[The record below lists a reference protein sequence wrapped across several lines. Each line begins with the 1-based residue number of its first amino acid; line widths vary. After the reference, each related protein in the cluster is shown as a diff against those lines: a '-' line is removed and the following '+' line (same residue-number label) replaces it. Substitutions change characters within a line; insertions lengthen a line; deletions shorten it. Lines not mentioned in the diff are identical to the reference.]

1 MTGINERGDGG
12 ILRLLMS
19 VGGVDESG
27 GNVDTCRL
35 VGKYQLT
42 KYLDDTEY
50 SRMRA
55 HFPELNILQPAYT
68 MIEFDETVADD
79 ANVSNLDNETG
90 YKYGNTYVP
99 SGHIKSYLASRHRV
113 LAKVTKKATQRN
125 VKMGGVDTI
134 MNNLDGVMTYYPL
147 HDSNSN
153 YYADAEDVRDCSPAK
168 LDGSEGDIMML
179 EPHHWFKGINDYL
192 NRKHYICFSTNV
204 EQPLTPEDTVVV
216 KLEDIKKDAASY
228 LDNNKLTANKPSLK
242 ESYTADNTYAV
253 MRVAVGGYKKV
264 RFPTV
269 PSTGMICSLFV
280 GEDSGILKTITIP
293 TINLAF
299 EPGMYLISDV
309 PEGAKYL
316 YFTVNRQILGDDVV
330 LSNSDRI
337 EDMEPEWVEEDAY
350 LCGVVGSTA
359 VGEKLRACVSGGSTT
374 ANMPWSDFHYYSVN
388 RGMQQID
395 FSMSSHIANLF
406 YMTYGRRDSQTQCGA
421 GSHTNTRT
429 TGGTMQRGMKD
440 TIGFAEAK
448 GINPNV
454 TDSISNEGVRQYA
467 WYKEYGLDDA
477 VTVTQVNNTCCL
489 GYEDIYGHKYDMM
502 DNCDIPNDAKHQYM
516 VRIFMPDSTERYIKV
531 SNYDNSWIANVYNGK
546 YGDVIAIGSATGSAS
561 TYYCDKIYINSG
573 ANRVL
578 CRGGGNANA
587 LAGVAST
594 NAAGDASGAAA
605 HIGSCLAF
613 RGKVVK
619 AASVA
624 SYKAATEVS

>member
-1 MTGINERGDGG
+1 
-12 ILRLLMS
+12 MS

-134 MNNLDGVMTYYPL
+134 MNNTDGVMTYYPL

-168 LDGSEGDIMML
+168 LDCSEGDIMML
-179 EPHHWFKGINDYL
+179 EPHHWFKGVNDYL

-204 EQPLTPEDTVVV
+204 EQPPTPEDTVVV

-228 LDNNKLTANKPSLK
+228 RDNNKLTANKPSLK

-316 YFTVNRQILGDDVV
+316 YFTVNKQIMGDDVV

-337 EDMEPEWVEEDAY
+337 EDMEPEWVEVDAY

-406 YMTYGRRDSQTQCGA
+406 YMAYGRRDSQTQCGA
-421 GSHTNTRT
+421 GQHTNTRT

-467 WYKEYGLDDA
+467 WYKESGLDDA

-531 SNYDNSWIANVYNGK
+531 SSFNGLWIANIYNGK
-546 YGDVIAIGSATGSAS
+546 FGDVIAIGSSTGSVS
-561 TYYCDKIYINSG
+561 TYYCDQIYISN
-573 ANRVL
+573 AENRVL
-578 CRGGGNANA
+578 YRGGVSAYAG
-587 LAGVAST
+587 AGVAFT
-594 NAAGDASGAAA
+594 NANNDASYASA
-605 HIGSCLAF
+605 HIGSRLAF
-613 RGKVVK
+613 RGAIVK

>member
-1 MTGINERGDGG
+1 
-12 ILRLLMS
+12 
-19 VGGVDESG
+19 
-27 GNVDTCRL
+27 
-35 VGKYQLT
+35 
-42 KYLDDTEY
+42 
-50 SRMRA
+50 
-55 HFPELNILQPAYT
+55 
-68 MIEFDETVADD
+68 
-79 ANVSNLDNETG
+79 
-90 YKYGNTYVP
+90 
-99 SGHIKSYLASRHRV
+99 
-113 LAKVTKKATQRN
+113 
-125 VKMGGVDTI
+125 
-134 MNNLDGVMTYYPL
+134 
-147 HDSNSN
+147 
-153 YYADAEDVRDCSPAK
+153 
-168 LDGSEGDIMML
+168 
-179 EPHHWFKGINDYL
+179 
-192 NRKHYICFSTNV
+192 
-204 EQPLTPEDTVVV
+204 
-216 KLEDIKKDAASY
+216 
-228 LDNNKLTANKPSLK
+228 
-242 ESYTADNTYAV
+242 

-406 YMTYGRRDSQTQCGA
+406 YMAYGRRDSQSQCGA
-421 GSHTNTRT
+421 GQHTATRT

-448 GINPNV
+448 SINPNV

-467 WYKEYGLDDA
+467 WYKESGLDDA

-531 SNYDNSWIANVYNGK
+531 SNFSNLWIANIYNGK
-546 YGDVIAIGSATGSAS
+546 YGDVIAIGLATGSAS
-561 TYYCDKIYINSG
+561 TYYCDQLYISN
-573 ANRVL
+573 AQNRVL
-578 CRGGGNANA
+578 YRGCHYAHA
-587 LAGVAST
+587 SAGVACTSAH
-594 NAAGDASGAAA
+594 NDASSADPF
-605 HIGSCLAF
+605 IGSRLAF

>member
-1 MTGINERGDGG
+1 M
-12 ILRLLMS
+12 
-19 VGGVDESG
+19 
-27 GNVDTCRL
+27 
-35 VGKYQLT
+35 
-42 KYLDDTEY
+42 
-50 SRMRA
+50 
-55 HFPELNILQPAYT
+55 
-68 MIEFDETVADD
+68 
-79 ANVSNLDNETG
+79 
-90 YKYGNTYVP
+90 
-99 SGHIKSYLASRHRV
+99 
-113 LAKVTKKATQRN
+113 
-125 VKMGGVDTI
+125 KMGGVDTI

-168 LDGSEGDIMML
+168 LDGSDGDIMML

-204 EQPLTPEDTVVV
+204 EQPPTPEDTVVV

-228 LDNNKLTANKPSLK
+228 RDNNKLTANKPSLK
-242 ESYTADNTYAV
+242 ESYSADNTYAV
-253 MRVAVGGYKKV
+253 MRVVVGGYKKV

-337 EDMEPEWVEEDAY
+337 EDMEPEWVEVDTF

-374 ANMPWSDFHYYSVN
+374 SNMPWSDFHYYSVN

-406 YMTYGRRDSQTQCGA
+406 YMAYGRRDSQTQCGA
-421 GSHTNTRT
+421 GSHSNTRT

-448 GINPNV
+448 SINPNV
-454 TDSISNEGVRQYA
+454 TDNIVEQGVRQYA
-467 WYKEYGLDDA
+467 WYKESGLDDA

-578 CRGGGNANA
+578 YRGGSTANA
-587 LAGVAST
+587 SAGVAFAYA
-594 NAAGDASGAAA
+594 NNDASHA
-605 HIGSCLAF
+605 HANIGSRLAF
-613 RGKVVK
+613 RGAIVK